1 LNQIPNHGKSFGTMR
16 IAGDFF
22 SETGGTLAEVFDGAG
37 AYSSS
42 SNAAYLHGGV
52 VTKK

>member
-1 LNQIPNHGKSFGTMR
+1 MR
-16 IAGDFF
+16 IAGDCF

-42 SNAAYLHGGV
+42 NAAYLHGGV